1 MRAQQVIVF
10 LGLCSQ
16 VVFSNRESGHVELSF
31 GTQNPFIYGPDFA
44 RAQAPRE
51 PTWLEKYGP
60 QVDQP
65 FSGPLSFSHLPYHR
79 CLEREDVSF
88 DIAILGMP
96 FDTAVTY
103 RPGWVHTLLTHRSY
117 QRDVRISLDSCSAR
131 FGPYAIRSGS
141 RRQRETRG
149 YTMAWGINPY
159 DQGLKVVDC
168 GDVRIL
174 FFLGLTQYWSW
185 RYERFPLILSI
196 MLLL

>member
-1 MRAQQVIVF
+1 MTVRQVLIF

-16 VVFSNRESGHVELSF
+16 VAFSNRESGHAKLSF
-31 GTQNPFIYGPDFA
+31 GTQNPFIYGPDTA
-44 RAQAPRE
+44 QAQAPKD

-60 QVDQP
+60 QTDQP

-79 CLEREDVSF
+79 CLEKEDVFF

-103 RPGWVHTLLTHRSY
+103 RPGCVCLTCELLMSKEWT
-117 QRDVRISLDSCSAR
+117 DSCSAR

-141 RRQRETRG
+141 RRQQAKRA
-149 YTMAWGINPY
+149 YTMAWGMNPY

-174 FFLGLTQYWSW
+174 DF
-185 RYERFPLILSI
+185 
-196 MLLL
+196 